1 MAGYAHDIMGN
12 LNAGAAGWID
22 WNMLL
27 GVTVLLLNRQTLGRI
42 RQVHRKITRMDGTTG
57 T

>member
-42 RQVHRKITRMDGTTG
+42 RQVQCKITRMDGTTG